1 MGVSTPAREGM
12 MIMDPRLYLC
22 IDNCFAYKRWVKPL
36 DWMLLIRDM
45 GVTYV
50 EQSADTECDPMYMGA
65 DYMREWVRRVREGT
79 EKTGVQVMNVYSGH
93 GTYTTCGMTHWHAG
107 VRRRFLEQWMKAQ
120 VDTAAAVGAGFGF
133 FAHGIEQAAL
143 QDPAA
148 YGERLEALCSD
159 LAELAAYARER
170 DLPGLCL
177 EQMYT
182 PHMPPWTIHGTRE
195 LLARVRALGGA
206 PLYITLDLGHMN
218 GQQYFQR
225 PAREEIVDSVLAR
238 RRDPRAPRPWLG
250 TEAAHDIHAAAVR
263 GELSPGD
270 AADAILRSV
279 AANPHLFAEEED
291 GDVWAWTR
299 QLGRYANIVHL
310 QQTDGKSSPHWPFT
324 EKYNR
329 VGIASGEKLIESLSQ
344 AFARPALPD
353 LPEPVDTVALT
364 LEPFVGTAANPF
376 AAVEDIADSV
386 AYWRRF
392 LPRDGMRLS
401 EAAAML
407 TE

>member
-1 MGVSTPAREGM
+1 
-12 MIMDPRLYLC
+12 MDPRLYLC

-45 GVTYV
+45 GVNYV

-65 DYMREWVRRVREGT
+65 DYMKEWARWVREGA
-79 EKTGVQVMNVYSGH
+79 EKTGVRVMNVYSGH
-93 GTYTTCGMTHWHAG
+93 GTYTTCGMTHWHEG
-107 VRRRFLEQWMKAQ
+107 VRRRFLDEWMKAQ

-143 QDPAA
+143 QSAA
-148 YGERLEALCSD
+148 LYDERVEALCAD
-159 LAELAAYARER
+159 LAELAVYAREKN
-170 DLPGLCL
+170 LPGICL

-182 PHMPPWTIHGTRE
+182 PHMPPWTIPGTE
-195 LLARVRALGGA
+195 ALLRRVYALGGA

-225 PAREEIVDSVLAR
+225 PAREDILDSISAR
-238 RRDPRAPRPWLG
+238 REDPRAHRPWLG
-250 TEAAHDIHAAAVR
+250 TEAAHRLHEAAVR
-263 GELSPGD
+263 GDLAPEA
-270 AADAILRSV
+270 AADAILEDV
-279 AANPHLFAEEED
+279 AHNPHLFAEPAD

-299 QLGRYANIVHL
+299 ALGKYANIVHL

-324 EKYNR
+324 GKFNKI
-329 VGIASGEKLIESLSQ
+329 GIASGERLIESLAA
-344 AFARPALPD
+344 AFAAPERPGLPR
-353 LPEPVDTVALT
+353 PVDAVALT
-364 LEPFVGTAANPF
+364 LEPFVGTAANPY

-401 EAAAML
+401 EVVERMGGQVI
-407 TE
+407 